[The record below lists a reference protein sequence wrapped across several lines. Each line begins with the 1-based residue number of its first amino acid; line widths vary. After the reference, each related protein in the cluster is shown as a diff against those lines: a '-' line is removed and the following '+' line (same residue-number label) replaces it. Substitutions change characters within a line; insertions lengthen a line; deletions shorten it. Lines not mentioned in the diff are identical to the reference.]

1 MFFSPQECIAY
12 GSDCKYY
19 TYYGSNNQCL
29 LYSEC
34 STRACDGDEEC
45 VTGEVDC
52 DGGSSGGDC
61 DLEDAECDGGTTVR
75 VESASDLEDCR
86 QVRETQLCTEC
97 ATNFYPLLNLPP
109 VFYLSFYRQ
118 KIGTKNQ

>member
-1 MFFSPQECIAY
+1 METASDVDDCEQVRTKFPKQHHFTLMVFSPQECIAY

-45 VTGEVDC
+45 VTGEIDC
-52 DGGSSGGDC
+52 DGGSSGGGDC

-86 QVRETQLCTEC
+86 QVRETQLCM
-97 ATNFYPLLNLPP
+97 F
-109 VFYLSFYRQ
+109 F
-118 KIGTKNQ
+118 

>member
-34 STRACDGDEEC
+34 STRACDSDEEC

-52 DGGSSGGDC
+52 DGGSGGGGDC

-86 QVRETQLCTEC
+86 QVRETQLCMFFSKF
-97 ATNFYPLLNLPP
+97 N
-109 VFYLSFYRQ
+109 
-118 KIGTKNQ
+118 